1 MKIHCDVSV
10 WDISEDIQIYTIKVQ
25 NGASIDCFL
34 KYLVSVTAHGPLEP
48 RLSDHQMSADH
59 LITNWYFYHLIFYH
73 LKFLPPYIFT
83 TLHFYHLIFLPP
95 HILPPH
101 FFTTRYRQIIWLPT
115 DFFTT
120 SYFTTLY
127 FYHLTILPPDIF
139 TTSYFTTSYFYH
151 LILIFAAFLLDF
163 TALLVHDYTYDLPT
177 TLYWKYHLIIN
188 FTCFL
193 HILFFMI
200 FISCMFSD
208 PKPKVM
214 QSFTAII
221 FFYVNYKKGTNL
233 SELTWQGHF
242 SDPLPSLLSWAI
254 DSWGLPPLK

>member
-1 MKIHCDVSV
+1 MVQVLIVFSNIWYLWLHTGHWSPDWVITRCR
-10 WDISEDIQIYTIKVQ
+10 QIIWLPT
-25 NGASIDCFL
+25 D
-34 KYLVSVTAHGPLEP
+34 T
-48 RLSDHQMSADH
+48 
-59 LITNWYFYHLIFYH
+59 FYHLIFYH

-200 FISCMFSD
+200 FICCMFSD

-221 FFYVNYKKGTNL
+221 FFM
-233 SELTWQGHF
+233 
-242 SDPLPSLLSWAI
+242 
-254 DSWGLPPLK
+254 